1 MNCINAISQG
11 NTNADRECGPCRY
24 GFEKVNDTC
33 IDIVLRDSAN
43 ENILS
48 TNVLALAGNVA
59 TAVELR
65 QQNTAGLEFS
75 IQFMKKLSQVWLY
88 NLNPWTILKHRYFL

>member
-1 MNCINAISQG
+1 MTTAE
-11 NTNADRECGPCRY
+11 RMCGPCRF

-33 IDIVLRDSAN
+33 IDIVLRDSAY

-48 TNVLALAGNVA
+48 TNVEGLASDVA
-59 TAVELR
+59 AAVELR

-75 IQFMKKLSQVWLY
+75 IQFMKKISQVLHS
-88 NLNPWTILKHRYFL
+88 NLNFKTYF